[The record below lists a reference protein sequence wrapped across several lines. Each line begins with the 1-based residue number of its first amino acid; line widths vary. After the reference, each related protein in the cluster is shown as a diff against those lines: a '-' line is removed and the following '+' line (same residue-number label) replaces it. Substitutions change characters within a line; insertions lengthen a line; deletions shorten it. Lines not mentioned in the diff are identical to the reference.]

1 MFIGVDHGTNA
12 MRFAGIGKDGVN
24 TFELPRSEVANM
36 SGQEILDS
44 VTSGLGVHISDI
56 ELAAVT
62 YSMGDGIVAIEDLK
76 DVSSRGV
83 ISIEGVGKKTG
94 AGTRVFDAIRESVI
108 PAVLIPGIHSK
119 SNTDSR
125 MNVFSHS
132 TSPEK
137 IGIAYNAYSTG
148 VDDFVVSDISS
159 NTVTVGVCGGKLI
172 GAIDACIFAPGT
184 QHGPLDLE
192 AIRDVDAGKC
202 SANDAFMNAGV
213 LNRSPYSGVE
223 DLLNAL
229 NGNEDEAVLAMDRI
243 SLFAAM
249 EIAAMQVLME
259 DYGSRGE
266 IFLAGSMGEEDYV
279 VDRIGK
285 HIGVNPDVLGKW
297 SASIGCAE
305 IARDIAGGAD
315 SILGLDVHFS
325 F

>member
-12 MRFAGIGKDGVN
+12 MRFAGIDKDGVR
-24 TFELPRSEVANM
+24 TFELPRSEVATM
-36 SGQEILDS
+36 SGEGILES
-44 VTSGLGVHISDI
+44 FTFGLGVDISDI

-62 YSMGDGIVAIEDLK
+62 YSMGDGIIAIEDLRNVK
-76 DVSSRGV
+76 SRGV

-94 AGTRVFDAIRESVI
+94 AGTLVFDAIKDSVI

-125 MNVFSHS
+125 LNVFSHS

-137 IGIAYNAYSTG
+137 IGIAYNARCKD
-148 VDDFVVSDISS
+148 VDNLVVSDISS
-159 NTVTVGVCGGKLI
+159 NTVTVGVCGGKLT

-192 AIRDVDAGKC
+192 AIRDVDAGKY
-202 SANDAFMNAGV
+202 SANEAFMNAGV
-213 LNRSPYSGVE
+213 LSRSPYSGVNE
-223 DLLNAL
+223 LLKAL
-229 NGNEDEAVLAMDRI
+229 DDGEDEAVLAMERI

-259 DYGSRGE
+259 DLGSQGKV
-266 IFLAGSMGEEDYV
+266 FLAGSMGEHEFV
-279 VDRIGK
+279 VGRIGK
-285 HIGVNPDVLGKW
+285 HLGVMPDVLGKW
-297 SASIGCAE
+297 SAAIGCAE

-315 SILGLDVHFS
+315 HILGLEVHFEI
-325 F
+325 

>member
-12 MRFAGIGKDGVN
+12 MRFAGVCEGDVK
-24 TFELPRSEVANM
+24 TFELPRSEVAHM
-36 SGQEILDS
+36 SGPEILES
-44 VTSGLGVHISDI
+44 VTSNLEVDISDI

-76 DVSSRGV
+76 MVSSRGV
-83 ISIEGVGKKTG
+83 VSIEGVGKKTG
-94 AGTRVFDAIRESVI
+94 AGTRVFDAIKESVI

-137 IGIAYNAYSTG
+137 IGIAYNAHCKG
-148 VDDFVVSDISS
+148 VDDLVVSDISS
-159 NTVTVGVCGGKLI
+159 NTVTVGVCGGKLV

-213 LNRSPYSGVE
+213 LSRSPYSSVE
-223 DLLNAL
+223 ELLRAL
-229 NGNEDEAVLAMDRI
+229 KDKEDEAVLAMDRI

-259 DYGSRGE
+259 DHGARGKV
-266 IFLAGSMGEEDYV
+266 FLAGSMGEDEFV
-279 VDRIGK
+279 VDRIGR
-285 HIGVNPDVLGKW
+285 HLGVKPDVLGKW

-315 SILGLDVHFS
+315 RILGLDVHFS

>member
-1 MFIGVDHGTNA
+1 D
-12 MRFAGIGKDGVN
+12 
-24 TFELPRSEVANM
+24 
-36 SGQEILDS
+36 
-44 VTSGLGVHISDI
+44 ISDI

-76 DVSSRGV
+76 DVESRGV
-83 ISIEGVGKKTG
+83 VSIEGVGKKTG
-94 AGTRVFDAIRESVI
+94 AGTRVFDAIKESVI

-119 SNTDSR
+119 SNTDPR

-137 IGIAYNAYSTG
+137 IGIAYNAHCTG
-148 VDDFVVSDISS
+148 VDDLVVSDISS
-159 NTVTVGVCGGKLI
+159 NTVTVGVCGGELV

-213 LNRSPYSGVE
+213 LSCSPYSSVGE
-223 DLLNAL
+223 LLVAL
-229 NGNEDEAVLAMDRI
+229 EGEEDEAVLAMDRI
-243 SLFAAM
+243 SIFAAM

-259 DYGSRGE
+259 DHGARGKV
-266 IFLAGSMGEEDYV
+266 FLAGSMGEEDFV
-279 VDRIGK
+279 VDRVGK
-285 HIGVNPDVLGKW
+285 HLGVKPAVLGKW

-315 SILGLDVHFS
+315 HILGLDVNFS